1 MGPAARTRFAA
12 EVKSENFGAL
22 MDDLGVGDRVG
33 GGHGQITAQAAWP
46 GSPAAF
52 RLASLEG
59 SVKLAARDG
68 HLLEVEPGAGR
79 VLGLLSV
86 AEVRR
91 RLMLDFS
98 DFFSK
103 GFAFNRIDGDLR
115 ITSGL
120 ARSENLVIDGPAAE
134 ILIRGDTDLRSEQFD
149 QMVDVKPK
157 SANVLT
163 AVGAVAGG
171 PIGAAVGAVANAV
184 LKKPLAEMGA
194 KTYRVTGPWKSPK
207 VEVVGREQS
216 RVRQH
221 DRADSA
227 GAP

>member
-1 MGPAARTRFAA
+1 M
-12 EVKSENFGAL
+12 KSENFGAL

-115 ITSGL
+115 ITGGL

-216 RVRQH
+216 RVRQN